1 MVSRSVVFIRSS
13 QCSVG
18 APCVQ
23 LFTPP
28 LAINHGKWIQSIVLW
43 EAHTS
48 YPHEDRLFVKIRLAG
63 WRRVASAL
71 PLGKR
76 AVCAEGPARPG
87 PPSRQFA
94 NGWTSEYAV
103 REGCW
108 VLSRSPT
115 EGQVLLERSTLG
127 WRDTWR
133 CSTCWYHSPFTSV
146 YAFFLSF
153 KHTERILSRS
163 FSPSCL
169 RYS

>member
-1 MVSRSVVFIRSS
+1 MASCSVVFIRSS

-43 EAHTS
+43 EARTS

-87 PPSRQFA
+87 PPSGRLQMA
-94 NGWTSEYAV
+94 ELLSTLSERGAECCLAHPLKV
-103 REGCW
+103 RSC
-108 VLSRSPT
+108 S
-115 EGQVLLERSTLG
+115 ERSTLG

-146 YAFFLSF
+146 YAFFCLLSTLKEYF
-153 KHTERILSRS
+153 Q
-163 FSPSCL
+163 
-169 RYS
+169 